1 MRDPWWIF
9 SCFTLFQVI
18 NKSYSL
24 KFVTLIGRSTRFVI
38 MVGAILLAI
47 SFTIMDILSSVIR
60 GLSGTDG
67 INPYWKLALVFK
79 CLSDNILLDD
89 FKSVLQRLCDLNADL
104 VAPVLLNSVHTNP
117 GQDGGSADNCEE
129 PLVASSS
136 REARV
141 QPSDAVPDHTQ
152 RQNDYNDWYK
162 ARDMSANVVGKVGI
176 VVHELPRLPS

>member
-1 MRDPWWIF
+1 MGTLDVSDDACDDNTCTHLRDIQQLSLLQQLQYIIPGRSPYEPLMRDPWWIF

-67 INPYWKLALVFK
+67 YVP
-79 CLSDNILLDD
+79 
-89 FKSVLQRLCDLNADL
+89 
-104 VAPVLLNSVHTNP
+104 
-117 GQDGGSADNCEE
+117 NC
-129 PLVASSS
+129 
-136 REARV
+136 
-141 QPSDAVPDHTQ
+141 
-152 RQNDYNDWYK
+152 
-162 ARDMSANVVGKVGI
+162 
-176 VVHELPRLPS
+176 